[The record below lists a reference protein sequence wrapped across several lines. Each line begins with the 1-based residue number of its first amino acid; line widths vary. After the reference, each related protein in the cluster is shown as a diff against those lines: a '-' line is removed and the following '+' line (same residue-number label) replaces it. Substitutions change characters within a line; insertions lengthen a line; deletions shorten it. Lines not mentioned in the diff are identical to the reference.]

1 MWINDNR
8 GTVRAQPVVPGP
20 PRQILP
26 GKTAIQAKREAG
38 PIIRMAVMISRK
50 SVIMGTLLAM
60 SFAGIKRPGEQ
71 RRNKTASLPLKIFT
85 VASASCGLTRGQAA
99 EPH

>member
-60 SFAGIKRPGEQ
+60 TFTGIKRQGAINLQPCL
-71 RRNKTASLPLKIFT
+71 RKLYR
-85 VASASCGLTRGQAA
+85 LTGFYQSSEKSKR
-99 EPH
+99 